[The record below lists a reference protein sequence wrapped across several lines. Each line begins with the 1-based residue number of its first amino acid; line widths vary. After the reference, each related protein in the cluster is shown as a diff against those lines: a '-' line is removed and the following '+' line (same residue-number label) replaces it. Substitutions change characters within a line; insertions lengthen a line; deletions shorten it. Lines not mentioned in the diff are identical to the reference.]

1 MNIHSTNETNR
12 VLATL
17 RGLGPQR
24 QATFSEALRIAELQA
39 HRLLELWQVDDGPV
53 PAEVVSELPRVR
65 VVTAELPVSGASHWS
80 GRYWVIVLNRHET
93 WTRRRF
99 TLMHEFK
106 HIVDH
111 GHAQQLYSGSA
122 RHTAHDQA
130 EMAADY
136 FAGCV
141 LMPKRLLKRAWCNGI
156 QRPTRLGQHFQVS
169 AQAAEVRLSQTGLS
183 RERDR
188 CARPTESPRGR
199 HAFHAVPSHWRTA

>member
-1 MNIHSTNETNR
+1 MNIHSTNETKR

-17 RGLGPQR
+17 RDLGPLR

-53 PAEVVSELPRVR
+53 PAEVVSELPRIR

-80 GRYWVIVLNRHET
+80 GRYWVIVLNRHEP

-111 GHAQQLYSGSA
+111 GHAKQLYSGNDRHSA
-122 RHTAHDQA
+122 HEQA
-130 EMAADY
+130 ELAADG
-136 FAGCV
+136 FAGAV
-141 LMPKRLLKRAWCNGI
+141 LRPNRLLNRAWGNGL
-156 QRPTRLGQHFQVS
+156 QAPTPLGRYFGVS
-169 AQAAEVRLSQTGLS
+169 PQAADVRLAQTGLS
-183 RERDR
+183 LKRDR
-188 CARPTESPRGR
+188 CGGLSTGMGHP
-199 HAFHAVPSHWRTA
+199 RTAAPLSRGMA